1 MVVTEKFALSYSGD
15 FMFQF
20 IIIGYAISS
29 LSLGML
35 SVPYHCLCYQFL
47 IIGYAISSLSLV
59 MLSATIETTYIHGQN
74 STQDEYEL
82 VNVLVDDHGTQN
94 CFQVP
99 PERPNLRLGSDIDSL
114 ICRSFTCSMYA

>member
-1 MVVTEKFALSYSGD
+1 
-15 FMFQF
+15 
-20 IIIGYAISS
+20 
-29 LSLGML
+29 ML
-35 SVPYHCLCYQFL
+35 SVPYHWLCYQFL